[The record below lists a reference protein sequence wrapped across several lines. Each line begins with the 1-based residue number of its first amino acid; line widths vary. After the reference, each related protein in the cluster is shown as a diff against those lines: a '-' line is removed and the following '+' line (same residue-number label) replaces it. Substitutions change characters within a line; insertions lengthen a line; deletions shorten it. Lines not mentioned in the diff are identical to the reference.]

1 MKWGKGEEEGA
12 IVYHEETGERWRIP
26 AVETM
31 VVEPTGAGNAYC
43 GAFLA
48 GWVTTG
54 DLRTAGLYGAVAA
67 SFLVEQVGLPRPRA
81 GLRAEARRRL
91 IRISGQ

>member
-1 MKWGKGEEEGA
+1 MRLSEEGS
-12 IVYHEETGERWRIP
+12 IVYRADTGERWHIP
-26 AVETM
+26 AVETT
-31 VVEPTGAGNAYC
+31 VVDPTGAGNAYC

-54 DLRTAGLYGAVAA
+54 DLRTAELYGAVAA

-81 GLRAEARRRL
+81 GLREEARRRL
-91 IRISGQ
+91 ITIQ